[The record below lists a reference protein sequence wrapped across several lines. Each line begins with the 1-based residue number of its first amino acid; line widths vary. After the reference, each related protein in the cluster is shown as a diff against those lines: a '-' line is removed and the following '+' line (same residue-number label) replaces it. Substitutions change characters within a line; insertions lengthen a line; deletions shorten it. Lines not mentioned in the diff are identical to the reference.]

1 MVIWFVAALFD
12 EFAFLRL
19 SANIFSIL
27 IIGFGFGLRRGVV
40 IGVGDWR
47 RKSAEDAHIPM

>member
-1 MVIWFVAALFD
+1 MTALFD
-12 EFAFLRL
+12 EFTFWRL
-19 SANIFSIL
+19 SANIFSVL
-27 IIGFGFGLRRGVV
+27 IIGFDFCVWEGVV